1 MVYRMS
7 LIALTHFN
15 QGTPVAY
22 FPNNQCNLGSYFGVN
37 NIIINL
43 TFCAYTELIDLGNV
57 LTILYRR

>member
-1 MVYRMS
+1 M
-7 LIALTHFN
+7 LTALS

-43 TFCAYTELIDLGNV
+43 TFCAYTELIDLGNI